1 MKKTLSLVAGVLLI
15 SGMANQAF
23 ADVIAMSFTGGTE
36 YPYVSNS
43 FPNIVGWEFALSS
56 PVTVTSL
63 GFYDYDDDGLMN
75 DHDVSIWD
83 SSANVVVSASVTN
96 SGLSDA
102 GYVWE
107 SVTPVTLSAGTYR
120 IGAAIYGDDYYYSG
134 ASSVITETP
143 VTYFGGVYAVGG
155 FYYPENLSSNNGR
168 FGPNFTITAVP
179 EPGTMLLLATGVAGL
194 MALRRNKTDV
204 V

>member
-1 MKKTLSLVAGVLLI
+1 M

-23 ADVIAMSFTGGTE
+23 ADVIAMSFTGGSA
-36 YPYVSNS
+36 YPY
-43 FPNIVGWEFALSS
+43 FGDPLPNTVGWEFTLAS

-63 GFYDYDDDGLMN
+63 GFYDYDDDGLVN

-83 SSANVVVSASVTN
+83 SSKNVVVSATVTN
-96 SGLSDA
+96 SGSSDA

-143 VTYFGGVYAVGG
+143 ITYSGGVYAVGG
-155 FYYPENLSSNNGR
+155 FDYPENLSSNNGR

-179 EPGTMLLLATGVAGL
+179 EPGSMLLLGMGVAGL